1 MLSFITESERK
12 RSNGTTY
19 LKKWFEADNLKRY
32 FMYRS
37 KEALVTLAAAHFGK
51 RVATTMSFDRLVD
64 QLLEFSTAT
73 ENNDSNDTDSSDEEE
88 AATIQAEQQSHGRN
102 GRGRGQQQRRQ
113 EVASAPVINEV
124 IKAVMKKSFMKHLKG
139 NAREHCQMGHKLELP
154 IGRDFMR
161 DLNEKKKLGDVQVVS
176 LHKVGL
182 VGGKK

>member
-1 MLSFITESERK
+1 MLETSSSKAAIRSELNNLLLSFITESERK

-73 ENNDSNDTDSSDEEE
+73 
-88 AATIQAEQQSHGRN
+88 
-102 GRGRGQQQRRQ
+102 
-113 EVASAPVINEV
+113 
-124 IKAVMKKSFMKHLKG
+124 
-139 NAREHCQMGHKLELP
+139 
-154 IGRDFMR
+154 
-161 DLNEKKKLGDVQVVS
+161 
-176 LHKVGL
+176 
-182 VGGKK
+182 